1 MNIPTLTFLL
11 QEKKLKKDGNAPI
24 YLRITINGTRSE
36 VSTKVDIAPSK
47 WDSKKEL
54 IKGKEP
60 LTIRLNQELQNFKL
74 KVYDVLE
81 QVKIQRYDI
90 TANNLK
96 LGLSGELFQN
106 HTLKQVYALFIENLE
121 NRVGTNYSPASLEIN
136 KTTYD
141 HLIEFLDQ
149 EGKAQLKPEEF
160 NNQQFL
166 KFENFLKSKKQ
177 NSHNTVYK
185 KIERVKAVFKWAYEM
200 DYIEKDHSKKFKIKK
215 QKKEIIF
222 LTQEELDRLKAVK
235 PIERLAIIRDAFL
248 FICYTGLAFNEIER
262 LSEENLSKNIAGGYG
277 IIMTRQKTSRNIPE
291 IPLLPMALD
300 LISKYKNHPKRILEK
315 KLFPIPA
322 NQNFNGYLK
331 ELAALANIDKPVSAH
346 TARKTFATTI
356 GLRNGMSMEVV
367 SKALGHSN
375 IRITQESY
383 ADLQN
388 DRIREEFEKLEKNLN
403 SHESNK
409 SRPSKSIG

>member
-24 YLRITINGTRSE
+24 YFRITVNGTRAE
-36 VSTKVDIAPSK
+36 LSTKIDVFPTK
-47 WDSKKEL
+47 WDAKKEM

-60 LTIRLNQELQNFKL
+60 LTIRLNQQLQNLKQ

-81 QVKIQRYDI
+81 QIKIQRYDI

-96 LGLSGELFQN
+96 LGLSGVLFQS
-106 HTLKQVYALFIENLE
+106 HSLIQVYKLFIENLE
-121 NRVGTNYSPASLEIN
+121 TRLGTDYSPASLEIN

-141 HLIEFLDQ
+141 HLAEFLQQ

-166 KFENFLKSKKQ
+166 KFEQFLKSKKK
-177 NSHNTVYK
+177 NSHNTVCK
-185 KIERVKAVFKWAYEM
+185 KIERIKAMLKWVYEM
-200 DYIEKDHSKKFKIKK
+200 DYCEKDLSKKFKIKK

-222 LTQEELDRLKAVK
+222 LTQEELNRLKALK
-235 PIERLAIIRDAFL
+235 PIERLEIIRDAFL
-248 FICYTGLAFNEIER
+248 FMCYTGLAFNEIER
-262 LSEENLSKNIAGGYG
+262 LKEENLSKNISGGYG
-277 IIMTRQKTSRNIPE
+277 IIMTRQKTSKNIPE
-291 IPLLPMALD
+291 IPLLPIPLD
-300 LISKYKNHPKRILEK
+300 LISKYEKHPKRIFEK

-331 ELAALANIDKPVSAH
+331 ELAALAKIEKPISTH

-356 GLRNGMSMEVV
+356 ALRNGMSMEVV

-388 DRIREEFEKLEKNLN
+388 DRIREEFEKLNQKLKPQIND
-403 SHESNK
+403 SQRSAV
-409 SRPSKSIG
+409 

>member
-36 VSTKVDIAPSK
+36 VSTKIDVAPSK

-60 LTIRLNQELQNFKL
+60 MTIRLNQQLKNLEL
-74 KVYDVLE
+74 KVFEVLE
-81 QVKIQRYDI
+81 QIKIQRYDI

-96 LGLSGELFQN
+96 LGLTGELFQS
-106 HTLKQVYALFIENLE
+106 HSLLQVYRLFIDNLE
-121 NRVGTNYSPASLEIN
+121 SRLGTDYSPASLEIN

-141 HLIEFLDQ
+141 HLVEFLEDS
-149 EGKAQLKPEEF
+149 GMAQLKPEEF
-160 NNQQFL
+160 TNQQFL
-166 KFENFLKSKKQ
+166 KFEQYLKAKKK
-177 NSHNTVYK
+177 NSHNTVCK
-185 KIERVKAVFKWAYEM
+185 KIERVKAMLKWAYEM
-200 DYIEKDHSKKFKIKK
+200 DYCEKDLSKKFKIKK
-215 QKKEIIF
+215 QKKEIVF
-222 LTQEELDRLKAVK
+222 LTQEELNRLKALK

-248 FICYTGLAFNEIER
+248 FMCYTGLAFNEIER
-262 LSEENLSKNIAGGYG
+262 LKEENLSKNISGGYG
-277 IIMTRQKTSRNIPE
+277 IIMTRQKTSKNIPE
-291 IPLLPMALD
+291 IPLLPIALE
-300 LISKYKNHPKRILEK
+300 LIAKYEKHPKRIIEK

-331 ELAALANIDKPVSAH
+331 ELAALAKIDKSISTH

-356 GLRNGMSMEVV
+356 ALRNGMSMEVV

-388 DRIREEFEKLEKNLN
+388 DRIREEFDKLKL
-403 SHESNK
+403 K
-409 SRPSKSIG
+409 AI

>member
-1 MNIPTLTFLL
+1 MNIPTLSFQL

-36 VSTKVDIAPSK
+36 VSTKIDIEPSK

-60 LTIRLNQELQNFKL
+60 VTIRLNQQLQNFKL

-81 QVKIQRYDI
+81 QIKIQRYDI

-96 LGLSGELFQN
+96 LGLSGELFQS

-121 NRVGTNYSPASLEIN
+121 NRVGTDYSPASLEIN

-160 NNQQFL
+160 NNQKFL

-200 DYIEKDHSKKFKIKK
+200 DYLEKDHSKKFKIKK

-222 LTQEELDRLKAVK
+222 LTQEELDRLKAIK

-248 FICYTGLAFNEIER
+248 FMCYTGLAFNEIER
-262 LSEENLSKNIAGGYG
+262 LSEENLSKNISGGYG

-300 LISKYKNHPKRILEK
+300 LISKYENHPKRIIEK

-331 ELAALANIDKPVSAH
+331 ELAALAKIDKPVSTH

-356 GLRNGMSMEVV
+356 GLRNGMSIEVV

-388 DRIREEFEKLEKNLN
+388 DRIREEFEKLEKNLK

>member
-1 MNIPTLTFLL
+1 MNIPTLSFQL

-36 VSTKVDIAPSK
+36 VSTKIDVAPSK

-60 LTIRLNQELQNFKL
+60 MTIKLNQQLQNLQL
-74 KVYDVLE
+74 KVFEVLE

-96 LGLSGELFQN
+96 LGLTGELFQS
-106 HTLKQVYALFIENLE
+106 HSLIQVYKLFIDNLE
-121 NRVGTNYSPASLEIN
+121 SRLGTDYSPASLEIN
-136 KTTYD
+136 KTTFD
-141 HLIEFLDQ
+141 HLVEFL
-149 EGKAQLKPEEF
+149 ESSGMANLKPEEF
-160 NNQQFL
+160 TNQQFL
-166 KFENFLKSKKQ
+166 KFEQYLKAKKQ
-177 NSHNTVYK
+177 NSHNTVCK
-185 KIERVKAVFKWAYEM
+185 KIERVKAMLKWAYEM
-200 DYIEKDHSKKFKIKK
+200 DYCEKDLSKKFKIKK
-215 QKKEIIF
+215 QKKEIVF
-222 LTQEELDRLKAVK
+222 LTQEELNRLKGLK

-248 FICYTGLAFNEIER
+248 FMCYTGLAFNEIER
-262 LSEENLSKNIAGGYG
+262 LGEENLSKNISGGYG

-291 IPLLPMALD
+291 IPLLPIALD
-300 LISKYKNHPKRILEK
+300 LISKYENHPKRILEK

-331 ELAALANIDKPVSAH
+331 ELATLAKIDKPVSTH

-388 DRIREEFEKLEKNLN
+388 DRMREEFENLSFKLQA
-403 SHESNK
+403 
-409 SRPSKSIG
+409 I

>member
-1 MNIPTLTFLL
+1 MNIPTLSFLL

-36 VSTKVDIAPSK
+36 VSTKIDIEPSK

-60 LTIRLNQELQNFKL
+60 VTIRLNQQLQNFKL

-81 QVKIQRYDI
+81 QIKIQRYDI

-96 LGLSGELFQN
+96 LGLSGELFQS
-106 HTLKQVYALFIENLE
+106 HTLKQVYALFLENLE
-121 NRVGTNYSPASLEIN
+121 NRVGTDYSPASLEIN

-185 KIERVKAVFKWAYEM
+185 KIERVKAVFKWAFEM
-200 DYIEKDHSKKFKIKK
+200 DYLEKDHSKKFKIKK

-222 LTQEELDRLKAVK
+222 LTQEELDRLKALK
-235 PIERLAIIRDAFL
+235 PIERLEIIRDAFL
-248 FICYTGLAFNEIER
+248 FMCYTGLAFNEIER
-262 LSEENLSKNIAGGYG
+262 LSEENLSKNISGGYG

-291 IPLLPMALD
+291 IPLLPMAMD
-300 LISKYKNHPKRILEK
+300 LISKYENHPKRIIAK

-331 ELAALANIDKPVSAH
+331 ELAALAKIDKPISTH

-388 DRIREEFEKLEKNLN
+388 DRIREEFEKISNRIIKNDDRI
-403 SHESNK
+403 SAV
-409 SRPSKSIG
+409 SKG